1 MHRAADVS
9 LYRNI
14 FFCLISLTL
23 VTVSVAFV
31 DLGEWNVLVAL
42 AIASTKALLV
52 LLYFMG
58 LRWADRLIRFG
69 VVSAVVTVLI
79 LLVGVLNDD
88 FHREI
93 RRFQPVQEI
102 RETLDDLR
110 VRGLDGLSESQKY

>member
-1 MHRAADVS
+1 MAKVAARERPQS
-9 LYRNI
+9 L
-14 FFCLISLTL
+14 
-23 VTVSVAFV
+23 
-31 DLGEWNVLVAL
+31 W
-42 AIASTKALLV
+42 
-52 LLYFMG
+52 

>member
-1 MHRAADVS
+1 MHVAADVS

-14 FFCLISLTL
+14 FLCLIALTL
-23 VTVSVAFV
+23 ATVSVAFV
-31 DLGEWNVLVAL
+31 DLGPWNVLVAL
-42 AIASTKALLV
+42 VIASTKALLV

-79 LLVGVLNDD
+79 LFLAVLNDD

-102 RETLDDLR
+102 RATLDDLR
-110 VRGLDGLSESQKY
+110 VRGLDGLPGRSKD

>member
-1 MHRAADVS
+1 MHVAADVS

-14 FFCLISLTL
+14 FLCLIALTL
-23 VTVSVAFV
+23 ATVSVAFV
-31 DLGEWNVLVAL
+31 DLGPWNVLVAL
-42 AIASTKALLV
+42 VIASTKALLV

-58 LRWADRLIRFG
+58 LRWADRMIRFG

-79 LLVGVLNDD
+79 LFLAVLNDD

-102 RETLDDLR
+102 RATLDDLR
-110 VRGLDGLSESQKY
+110 VRGLDGLPVRSKD